1 VRTAHLLRFLNI
13 DENQMNRSFTE
24 QKDLEA
30 ARQLGLTNDYTI
42 VYMATH
48 VAHIYDSEDVTN
60 QLDETFIRLDDVEHA
75 VNEAAI
81 SVELPKGFRLVGM
94 RKIDGDESSQRH
106 YGFVDFSDIGADVDK
121 FLASRKLRQEQILTW
136 ARTTFGK
143 ATADNTGER
152 IRRFAEEAVEL
163 AQAVGLEKQALLDIM
178 EHVYAKTSGDV
189 DQEIGQVGVSLLC
202 LGQHLNIDA
211 DGEERKEFDRIKSLP
226 ADHWQARQNAKAA
239 KGIALQST
247 PEAK

>member
-1 VRTAHLLRFLNI
+1 
-13 DENQMNRSFTE
+13 MNRFFTE

-30 ARQLGLTNDYTI
+30 ARQLSLTNDYTI

-81 SVELPKGFRLVGM
+81 SVELPKGLRLVGM

-106 YGFVDFSDIGADVDK
+106 YGFVDFTDLGADVDA

-136 ARTTFGK
+136 ANNTFGPE
-143 ATADNTGER
+143 TADNTGER

-163 AQAVGLEKQALLDIM
+163 AQAVGLEKEAMHNLV
-178 EHVYAKTSGDV
+178 EYVYARQSGDIAK
-189 DQEIGQVGVSLLC
+189 EIGQVGVSLLG
-202 LGQHLNIDA
+202 LAQHLNIQA
-211 DGEERKEFDRIKSLP
+211 DEEERKEFERIKSLP
-226 ADHWQARQNAKAA
+226 ADHWQARQNAKAQ
-239 KGIALQST
+239 KGIALKST
-247 PEAK
+247 PEESCGSFN